1 MKFSPT
7 AEKALQIMGE
17 TNRSLF
23 LTGKAGTGKSTLLDY
38 FRKNA
43 KKKVAILAPTGVAAV
58 NVEGETIHSFF
69 GLKPGFEKEEVAALK
84 KPKKARLLQSLE
96 VIVIDEISMVRA
108 DLLDTVNLF
117 LQKARENEDFFGG
130 VQMIFVG
137 DLYQLPPV
145 ITRDE
150 KDRYFQQYRTPFF
163 FGADVFEQGFDME
176 LIELDEIYR
185 QSDKTFVRI
194 LNAVRDNT
202 ITDQDIKK
210 LNERVDVAFDP
221 GEEEYIHLM
230 TTNADVNVVNS
241 GKLEEL
247 KTQPLYFKARV
258 NGEVNAR
265 QFPAEEKLCLKV
277 GAQVMFLNNDQ
288 EGRWVN
294 GTIGEVTDIDEV
306 MDVLGVR
313 LSNGKEVE
321 VIPHSWEVSRYVLD
335 GDHFKRDIIGT
346 FNQIPLRLAWAITI
360 HKSQGKTFEKV
371 IIDMGRGAFAHGQ
384 TYVALSRCTSLEG
397 MVFRKPL
404 QKSHMIMDREVHHFF
419 TGESPPSAE
428 PVMSTEDKITILE
441 KAIAEEQPVQ
451 ITYEKTQG
459 ESTERTILPLE
470 VGTMQF
476 KDISFQ
482 GVRAQSNQWGGELTF
497 SLRKIVDIRISEES

>member
-1 MKFSPT
+1 
-7 AEKALQIMGE
+7 
-17 TNRSLF
+17 
-23 LTGKAGTGKSTLLDY
+23 
-38 FRKNA
+38 
-43 KKKVAILAPTGVAAV
+43 
-58 NVEGETIHSFF
+58 
-69 GLKPGFEKEEVAALK
+69 
-84 KPKKARLLQSLE
+84 
-96 VIVIDEISMVRA
+96 
-108 DLLDTVNLF
+108 
-117 LQKARENEDFFGG
+117 
-130 VQMIFVG
+130 
-137 DLYQLPPV
+137 
-145 ITRDE
+145 
-150 KDRYFQQYRTPFF
+150 
-163 FGADVFEQGFDME
+163 
-176 LIELDEIYR
+176 
-185 QSDKTFVRI
+185 
-194 LNAVRDNT
+194 
-202 ITDQDIKK
+202 
-210 LNERVDVAFDP
+210 
-221 GEEEYIHLM
+221 M
-230 TTNADVNVVNS
+230 TTVNS